1 MPLDGRG
8 AMIIALIL
16 IQDRR
21 YFYVLG
27 G

>member
-1 MPLDGRG
+1 MPLYGRG
-8 AMIIALIL
+8 KRMRALIL
-16 IQDRR
+16 IRDRR